1 MAVVGLA
8 TDYCV
13 RASAIDA
20 CREGFDTTVVTDAIR
35 AVEVNPG
42 DGERALEDMKRA
54 GAKLGEVPRA
64 RAHRPVSP
72 RAKGSALDL
81 LSEEERRELRPGRQP
96 RWIEPMKA
104 VLHDRPFSDPDWIYE
119 RKLDGER
126 CLAYRTP
133 QGVRLRS
140 RTDKVLNNSYP
151 ELVEDLERA
160 PSPEFVVDGE
170 IVAFS
175 GNIPSFSRLQ
185 GRLGISDP
193 ERARRTGIAVYYYL
207 FDIIHLEGYDTT
219 RLPVRPRKRLLRGA
233 VAFHGHVRFLPHR
246 NRDGEKLFVDA
257 CRRGLEGLIA
267 KRAES
272 HYASKRS
279 TDWLKL
285 KCSHEQELVIGG
297 FTAPQGKRT
306 DFGALLVGY
315 YEDGELSYAGKV
327 GTGFDQRTLSNL
339 GEQMRKLER
348 PDPAFADVHPIPK
361 GTHWIEPRLVGQFAF
376 SEWTRDGRLRH
387 PRYLG
392 LRDDKRPE
400 EVVRERPQTIASRRG
415 RGR

>member
-1 MAVVGLA
+1 
-8 TDYCV
+8 
-13 RASAIDA
+13 
-20 CREGFDTTVVTDAIR
+20 
-35 AVEVNPG
+35 
-42 DGERALEDMKRA
+42 
-54 GAKLGEVPRA
+54 
-64 RAHRPVSP
+64 VSG
-72 RAKGSALDL
+72 RTRGSALDL
-81 LSEEERRELRPGRQP
+81 LSEGERGELRRSRQP
-96 RWIEPMKA
+96 RFIEPMKA

-133 QGVRLRS
+133 KGVRLLS
-140 RTDKVLNNSYP
+140 RTDHLLNNSYP
-151 ELVEDLERA
+151 ELVDALESEA
-160 PSPEFVVDGE
+160 CPEFVVDGE
-170 IVAFS
+170 IVAFKA
-175 GNIPSFSRLQ
+175 GIPSFSRLQ

-207 FDIIHLEGYDTT
+207 FDIVHLEGHDTT
-219 RLPVRPRKRLLRGA
+219 RLSVRPRKKLLRGA
-233 VAFHGHVRFLPHR
+233 LDFHGNVRFLPHR

-272 HYASKRS
+272 RYSSSRSK
-279 TDWLKL
+279 DWLKL

-297 FTAPQGKRT
+297 FTAPQGART

-315 YEDGELSYAGKV
+315 YEGGELSYAGKV
-327 GTGFDQRTLSNL
+327 GTGFDQRTLADL
-339 GEQMRKLER
+339 GKRMRGLER
-348 PDPAFADVHPIPK
+348 PDSPFVDVRPIPK

-392 LRDDKRPE
+392 LRDDKRPK
-400 EVVRERPQTIASRRG
+400 EVVREIPQTTGAGRG